1 MHALLF
7 RLHTNAV
14 VFSFDNILLDENS
27 YQNIF
32 MYYILWK
39 TLIGVKPLRIR
50 FDKLDGFIR
59 IHDGTVYLVL
69 FGPNKMHFTKKK
81 KFLTKNFICCPV
93 LMVVTIKLNIF

>member
-1 MHALLF
+1 MHTLLF

-14 VFSFDNILLDENS
+14 DFSFDNILLDENS

-59 IHDGTVYLVL
+59 IRDGTIYLVL
-69 FGPNKMHFTKKK
+69 FGPNKMH
-81 KFLTKNFICCPV
+81 FLTKNFICCPV
-93 LMVVTIKLNIF
+93 LMVFTIKLNIL